1 MRYGEALRRKRDEAK
16 ARFLELL
23 REAEANGEH
32 VSLYDLAPIL
42 GRSRSGLTI
51 LWHELAAEGKIAYPA
66 EERRS
71 AGQAPHVPTR
81 ELAARI
87 AKVREAR
94 LAKWKSYR
102 SRNPPP
108 LTPEELDEV
117 LPT

>member
-1 MRYGEALRRKRDEAK
+1 MKYGEILRRKRAECK
-16 ARFLELL
+16 AGLLVLL
-23 REAEANGEH
+23 RQAEEQGRH
-32 VSLYDLAPIL
+32 VSLYDLAGAL

-51 LWHELAAEGKIAYPA
+51 LWHELAQEGKIAYPA

-71 AGQAPHVPTR
+71 AGQAPNVPSR

-94 LAKWKSYR
+94 LRKWKSYR

-108 LTPEELDEV
+108 LTPEELEEV
-117 LPT
+117 LPN

>member
-1 MRYGEALRRKRDEAK
+1 MKYGEILRRKRAEAK
-16 ARFLELL
+16 AGLLVLL
-23 REAEANGEH
+23 RQAEEQGRH
-32 VSLYDLAPIL
+32 VSLYDLAGAL

-51 LWHELAAEGKIAYPA
+51 LWHELAQEGKIAYPA

-71 AGQAPHVPTR
+71 AGQAPNVPSR

-94 LAKWKSYR
+94 LRKWKSYR

-108 LTPEELDEV
+108 LTPEELEEV
-117 LPT
+117 LPN